1 MYVPFA
7 PTEQLRD
14 VTGAKLS
21 YPGEPFTVTLR
32 GIGGGRVDLPAAV
45 LLAAAAALA
54 RELVNREQ
62 ARDGTSTL
70 YVSASR

>member
-7 PTEQLRD
+7 PGEQLRD

-32 GIGGGRVDLPAAV
+32 GIGGGRVDLPLPV
-45 LLAAAAALA
+45 LLSAAGAVAVELA
-54 RELVNREQ
+54 RREQ
-62 ARDGTSTL
+62 ARDGTASL
-70 YVSASR
+70 YAAP

>member
-1 MYVPFA
+1 MYVPFS

-14 VTGAKLS
+14 LTGAKLS

-32 GIGGGRVDLPAAV
+32 GYGGGRVDLPASV
-45 LLAAAAALA
+45 LMAAASALS

-62 ARDGTSTL
+62 ARDGAATL
-70 YVSASR
+70 YAAA